1 MKRYR
6 YLYLILLLG
15 FVLRI
20 YFTPY
25 GTFGWD
31 MKAWKE
37 WGQGVYETGFSRFYD
52 VYGTDYLP
60 GYIYV
65 LWLLQKVHISF
76 PNIPVK
82 TLFKLP
88 ANLADLGIALVI
100 FYSLLKITDYR
111 KALLSSLAYFFNPAP
126 ISNSTLWGQVDSV
139 NVLPLL
145 IAVSIGLRGYFTG
158 AVVLAIT
165 GFMMKPLSIVIF
177 PVIGFLICRDIYRR
191 RKESNIA
198 LKTLL
203 LGVKIIAASIIT
215 IDIFTLP
222 YIWDELGRFLSFD
235 ILTQP
240 IYFTYVRFIDAYD
253 TYLFTSANA
262 FNFWSLIHGLWVSD
276 QLRFLNLTFQRWGT
290 IIFAAI
296 YALILFA
303 LVRYEL
309 IKKHNDIK
317 EFSYFMFQAVTL
329 VFFALF
335 LFVTRAHERHLLP
348 AIIFFTM
355 LVFHSRLNWFLY
367 GTVSLCYVLNMYYAH
382 VREYPIKYFP
392 FKYFTTSTIDPFIR
406 PVVIILIAV
415 FIIVLTD
422 FMLNTVTNRRNK
434 CRATTN

>member
-1 MKRYR
+1 MWR
-6 YLYLILLLG
+6 
-15 FVLRI
+15 
-20 YFTPY
+20 
-25 GTFGWD
+25 
-31 MKAWKE
+31 
-37 WGQGVYETGFSRFYD
+37 
-52 VYGTDYLP
+52 
-60 GYIYV
+60 
-65 LWLLQKVHISF
+65 LLQKVHISF

-222 YIWDELGRFLSFD
+222 YIWMSLVDLSLIFL
-235 ILTQP
+235 
-240 IYFTYVRFIDAYD
+240 RN
-253 TYLFTSANA
+253 LFTSLTSG
-262 FNFWSLIHGLWVSD
+262 SLMRTIHIC
-276 QLRFLNLTFQRWGT
+276 LRQPTHLTFG
-290 IIFAAI
+290 A
-296 YALILFA
+296 
-303 LVRYEL
+303 
-309 IKKHNDIK
+309 
-317 EFSYFMFQAVTL
+317 
-329 VFFALF
+329 
-335 LFVTRAHERHLLP
+335 
-348 AIIFFTM
+348 
-355 LVFHSRLNWFLY
+355 
-367 GTVSLCYVLNMYYAH
+367 
-382 VREYPIKYFP
+382 
-392 FKYFTTSTIDPFIR
+392 
-406 PVVIILIAV
+406 
-415 FIIVLTD
+415 
-422 FMLNTVTNRRNK
+422 
-434 CRATTN
+434 